1 MLGRTSNNRF
11 SNTVRALHL
20 KKEKQ
25 GKSTMFIDQKM
36 VVTESKMNVNL
47 KCQAVF
53 SHWRY
58 GYAQGL
64 QLTSSNSVN
73 NFNCLCSERINSHW
87 KMFRKR
93 LLGH

>member
-53 SHWRY
+53 SHWR
-58 GYAQGL
+58 
-64 QLTSSNSVN
+64 
-73 NFNCLCSERINSHW
+73 
-87 KMFRKR
+87 
-93 LLGH
+93 